1 MSQEHTIVVRF
12 ADGVVPRYSAVTEFQ
27 GGQVV
32 AVDFDGNRLRIAQ
45 ELEEALNLA
54 LEYWQDRQQ
63 RYKNRSPVWVQ
74 VARAAL
80 AKARGES

>member
-12 ADGVVPRYSAVTEFQ
+12 ADGVVPRYSAETEFQ

-45 ELEEALNLA
+45 DLEEALGAMLR
-54 LEYWQDRQQ
+54 LHDLSD
-63 RYKNRSPVWVQ
+63 SPDGDVT
-74 VARAAL
+74 AMAYAAL